1 MWPAVGRPRCSRR
14 NTAFGFGVFTP
25 FASRSYTALEIVRT
39 ARVNFSSMLAIG
51 IGSLIF
57 VEFDINVAI
66 VPGIFPVVGMPLPFF
81 SYVGSSMVTIC
92 VCLGLLIAIDR
103 DSMRHQN
110 RA

>member
-14 NTAFGFGVFTP
+14 NTAFGFGVFTL

-57 VEFDINVAI
+57 VEFDINVAM
-66 VPGIFPVVGMPLPFF
+66 VPGDLSDGRDAAAIFLLCWLVDGDDLRLPRSFD
-81 SYVGSSMVTIC
+81 C
-92 VCLGLLIAIDR
+92 DR
-103 DSMRHQN
+103 SG
-110 RA
+110 